1 MVVAWFAAAAVLG
14 ALPWGGS
21 ARAADRLILRN
32 LDFVQDRTVVEID
45 EDGVRLDAA
54 LPGGGDRLTWDRIER
69 GTVALDQVRFDKLL
83 AELGLPLYRIRQ
95 RLRVGDYEALA
106 DPAEAVYPRLSG
118 RHSPTAFMVCQA
130 LVWSR
135 LASGKRE
142 GAVEPY
148 VRLCELV
155 RSHPGWAA
163 DLPGER
169 RMTIDPATA
178 LSADLTPVWFDSRA
192 AAAALPGVEQAIRG
206 MTQPRPAGIYVYYAT
221 LALTA
226 GQPEEADRVVPA
238 LVSDDR
244 LAPWRGVVLAQ
255 REVLAGTLGAALT
268 ALEGQRGELAVNCR
282 PAALFWLG
290 RGQLLSTDAAT
301 VSDGLLDLLILPA
314 EYASRDRDLAAAGL
328 YEAAAALDKLK
339 DARGAAALRQELAR
353 QYGGTYHANLLSKP
367 ATP

>member
-1 MVVAWFAAAAVLG
+1 MVAWVAAAAVIG
-14 ALPWGGS
+14 PFAS
-21 ARAADRLILRN
+21 ADRARAADRLILRN
-32 LDFVQDRTVVEID
+32 LDFVLDRTVVEID

-69 GTVALDQVRFDKLL
+69 GTVALDQERFDKLL

-95 RLRVGDYEALA
+95 RLRVGDYAALA
-106 DPAEAVYPRLSG
+106 EPAEAVYPRLSG
-118 RHSPTAFMVCQA
+118 RRSPTAFMVCQA
-130 LVWSR
+130 VVWSR
-135 LASGKRE
+135 LAAGRRE
-142 GAVEPY
+142 AAVEPY

-155 RSHPGWAA
+155 RSNPGWMA

-178 LSADLTPVWFDSRA
+178 LSNELTPIWFDAQA
-192 AAAALPGVEQAIRG
+192 AAAALGGVEQAIRG

-226 GQPEEADRVVPA
+226 GQPEEADRVLGA

-244 LAPWRGVVLAQ
+244 LAQWRSVVLAQ
-255 REVLAGTLGAALT
+255 REVLAGRPDAALAT
-268 ALEGQRGELAVNCR
+268 LLEQRGELTEACR
-282 PAALFWLG
+282 PAALYWLG
-290 RGQLLSTDAAT
+290 RGQLLSTDPMT
-301 VSDGLLDLLILPA
+301 VSGGLLDLLTLPA
-314 EYASRDRDLAAAGL
+314 EYASRDRELAAAGL

-353 QYGGTYHANLLSKP
+353 QYGGTYHANLLAQRAAP
-367 ATP
+367 